1 MAITLAVTITAA
13 NDNPVYLSA
22 DTNAPAFKIDDEQF
36 LIVAHA
42 AGPTRSI
49 PSVDPNN
56 PSGAGA
62 YGNAAITVVRGWN
75 GTDPG
80 PHAAGAAVTPLF
92 YSMTATQGATV

>member
-1 MAITLAVTITAA
+1 VAITLAQTIAAA

-22 DTNAPAFKIDDEQF
+22 DTNAPAFKIDNEQF

-49 PSVDPNN
+49 PSVDPSN
-56 PSGAGA
+56 PSGAGV
-62 YGNAAITVVRGWN
+62 YGAAAVTVARGWN

-80 PHAAGAAVTPLF
+80 PHAAGATVTPLF